1 MIKPPVTLIEVRD
14 AAGDLVTEQGATLY
28 QALGSTYRGT
38 YEQMRLVYGDIH
50 IKWVGV
56 LAAASPGDTLL
67 FRHAVTGIWAD
78 IATTVSQCEPRSL
91 LCDVNYMLNTLNAL
105 IHRLEEEHPD
115 FRLIGNVS
123 QAHYWLEQVLWALHF
138 ATGCGAGG
146 VTMTCL
152 VCLMGIGLA
161 VWMLWDVFTEHR
173 P

>member
-14 AAGDLVTEQGATLY
+14 ASGGLVTEQGAILY

-38 YEQMRLVYGDIH
+38 YEQMHLVYGDIH

-56 LAAASPGDTLL
+56 LAALSSDDVLL
-67 FRHAVTGIWAD
+67 FCHAATGTWSD
-78 IATTVSQCEPRSL
+78 ITTVSSQCEPRSL

-123 QAHYWLEQVLWALHF
+123 QAHYWLEQVLWALQPEV
-138 ATGCGAGG
+138 ARE
-146 VTMTCL
+146 VS
-152 VCLMGIGLA
+152 
-161 VWMLWDVFTEHR
+161 R
-173 P
+173 